1 MAATLTLIC
10 TRTCGTCRKAV
21 ALLEDQG
28 VPYVYREYRDD
39 PLDEGELRDV
49 LAKLGVGPRAVL
61 RPKEAT
67 AEGID
72 AATGDDE
79 LIARMAATPTLLQ
92 RPIAVRGERAVLGRP
107 VEALAE
113 FLGI

>member
-1 MAATLTLIC
+1 MAAALTLIC

-28 VPYVYREYRDD
+28 IPYVYREYRED
-39 PLDEGELRDV
+39 PLDEAELRDV
-49 LAKLGVGPRAVL
+49 LKRLGVGPRAVL
-61 RPKEAT
+61 RPKEAE

-72 AATGDDE
+72 ATVTDDE
-79 LIARMAATPTLLQ
+79 LIARMAAMPTLLQ
-92 RPIAVRGERAVLGRP
+92 RPIAVKGERAVLGRP